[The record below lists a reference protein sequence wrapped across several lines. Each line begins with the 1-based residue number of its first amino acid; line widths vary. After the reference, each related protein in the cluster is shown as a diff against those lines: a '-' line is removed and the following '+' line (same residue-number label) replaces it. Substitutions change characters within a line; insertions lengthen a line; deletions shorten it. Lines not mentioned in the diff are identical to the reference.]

1 VIDPGEHPMVLG
13 AMARMAGQGSWAR
26 LLEGKPLEDPLDLND
41 ARLLVAAG
49 VLRRRDDDVLEPV
62 HMHPW
67 HHDPDSLAGG
77 ALSHLRRALRHAE
90 GYGAGWTA
98 DDLDIVRA
106 QGQGSVAAAVAL
118 GEGLLPQMRAA
129 HQAFLDGRAR
139 FLDVGVGI
147 GAVAGRLCRM
157 FPGTTAVGLDVLE
170 PVLALAEHELREAG
184 LDQRVELR
192 LQSVAAL
199 QDVECFDLAWLP
211 QPFIARSDLVAGVGS
226 TFRALRPDR
235 WLVVPLAASPSGA
248 DDFERALVEHGAHLT
263 GGGAVT
269 VCELTGLLVA
279 AGFVDVTDLET
290 PGGMVVLARR
300 P

>member
-1 VIDPGEHPMVLG
+1 MVLG

-49 VLRRRDDDVLEPV
+49 VLRRRADDTLEPA

-77 ALSHLRRALRHAE
+77 TLSQLRRALRHAE

-98 DDLDIVRA
+98 DDPDIVRA
-106 QGQGSVAAAVAL
+106 QGRGSVAAAVAL
-118 GEGLLPQMRAA
+118 AEGLLPQMAAA
-129 HQAFLDGRAR
+129 HQAFLGGAAR

-147 GAVAGRLCRM
+147 GAVAGRLCQM

-170 PVLALAEHELREAG
+170 PVLRLAEHELREAG
-184 LDQRVELR
+184 VGERVELR
-192 LQSVAAL
+192 LQSVADL
-199 QDVECFDLAWLP
+199 RDVECFDLAWLP
-211 QPFIARSDLVAGVGS
+211 QPFIARSDLVAGLDA
-226 TFRALRPDR
+226 TFRSLRHDR
-235 WLVVPLAASPSGA
+235 WVVVPLAASPSRA
-248 DDFERALVEHGAHLT
+248 DEFERALVEHGAHLT

-269 VCELTGLLVA
+269 VTELTALLEA